1 MLAPALLGHDEP
13 MTTVGFLHPGSMGV
27 TLAATAAAER
37 LWVGAGRSPATVERA
52 ATADLVDAGSLAELC
67 RRSDLV
73 VSICPPA
80 AAVDVA
86 ESVAAAGFDG
96 RYVDANAI
104 SPATSIRI
112 GGLFGDRYID
122 GGVIGPPALRPGTTR
137 LYLAGPAAA
146 EVAELWDGSALEAAV
161 VDDRWDRGAASALK
175 MAYAGWT
182 KGSSALLLTVAALA
196 EQAGVADALHAEWER
211 SQPGLVERSERTAAG
226 TGPKAWRWVGEMEE
240 IASTMADAG
249 LPDEFHRGAG
259 EVYTRM
265 AGFKGHAGPSIDEVI
280 GAILGTGAEADPDPA
295 ASD

>member
-1 MLAPALLGHDEP
+1 

-37 LWVGAGRSPATVERA
+37 LWVGSGRSPATAERA
-52 ATADLVDAGSLAELC
+52 ATADLVDAGTLAELS
-67 RRSDLV
+67 RRSDVV

-80 AAVDVA
+80 AAVEVA
-86 ESVAAAGFDG
+86 ESVAATGFDG

-122 GGVIGPPALRPGTTR
+122 GGVIGPPALHQGTTR
-137 LYLAGPAAA
+137 LYLAGSAAS
-146 EVAELWDGSALEAAV
+146 EVAELWAGSALEAAV
-161 VDDRWDRGAASALK
+161 IDDRWDRGAASALK

-196 EQAGVADALHAEWER
+196 EQAGVADALRNEWER
-211 SQPGLVERSERTAAG
+211 SQPGLLERSERTAAG
-226 TGPKAWRWVGEMEE
+226 TGPKAGRWVGEMEE

-249 LPDEFHRGAG
+249 LPNEFHLGAG
-259 EVYTRM
+259 EIYRRM
-265 AGFKGHAGPSIDEVI
+265 AGFKGHEGPSIDEVI
-280 GAILGTGAEADPDPA
+280 GAIADIGPEADTGPEDGDRTSA
-295 ASD
+295 KG